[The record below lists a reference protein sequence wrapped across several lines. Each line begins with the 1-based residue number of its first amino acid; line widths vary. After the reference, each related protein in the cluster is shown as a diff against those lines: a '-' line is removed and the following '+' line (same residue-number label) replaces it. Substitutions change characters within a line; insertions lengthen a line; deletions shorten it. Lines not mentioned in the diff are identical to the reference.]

1 MKRGA
6 LSTSAAGRKFIYHPE
21 IAEKI
26 AMEETSTALFDHLCA
41 MKKGGVLVNLVAETE
56 LSQTDIQQLQDLL
69 AAKAKTAP
77 EQVACDC
84 LGLITNKIVLA
95 VRRRQQMIK
104 IMVLVIGVAL
114 IGFIAWWFFGK
125 HEVATEVADVSEQ
138 GQSVDITVQGAI
150 RPKWWN

>member
-1 MKRGA
+1 MTVTATEMTPAEWEVMRVIWTMGDLGSNDIIKAVQEKRAWTESTIKTLLRRLVKRGA

-84 LGLITNKIVLA
+84 LGPNHEQDCTCSQEASTN
-95 VRRRQQMIK
+95 
-104 IMVLVIGVAL
+104 
-114 IGFIAWWFFGK
+114 
-125 HEVATEVADVSEQ
+125 D
-138 GQSVDITVQGAI
+138 
-150 RPKWWN
+150 